1 MGALMTLT
9 HQFIVIGL
17 LFLATMATGFW
28 RGNAGQAA
36 FPGIHKLLALTWVVY
51 TVMVIY
57 HAGRPVESRAAFF
70 AAIAVLAVAMAAL
83 IATGSL
89 LTMPQHVNAASR
101 NAHRIAAAAAAIA
114 GGVTVRLLLLHGR

>member
-1 MGALMTLT
+1 MTVA
-9 HQFIVIGL
+9 HKFIVIGL
-17 LFLATMATGFW
+17 LFLATLTAGFW

-51 TVMVIY
+51 TVIVIY
-57 HAGRPVESRAAFF
+57 HAGRPVEWRGALL

-89 LTMPQHVNAASR
+89 LTMPQHVNAGTL
-101 NAHRIAAAAAAIA
+101 NAHRVATAVAAIA
-114 GGVTVRLLLLHGR
+114 GGLTARLLLINVR